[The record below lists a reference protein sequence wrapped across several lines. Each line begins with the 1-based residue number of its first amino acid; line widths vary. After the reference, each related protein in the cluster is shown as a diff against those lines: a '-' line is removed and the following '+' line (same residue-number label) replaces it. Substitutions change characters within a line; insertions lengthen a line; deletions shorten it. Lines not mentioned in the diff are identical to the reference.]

1 MTAAFEGSMLEWES
15 PMYREAV
22 GQFDRVARLM
32 GLDDNVAAVLDLIG
46 IIAVAA
52 FHPVGIGT
60 SVQHV
65 IAVAA
70 D

>member
-32 GLDDNVAAVLDLIG
+32 GLDDNVAERLAS
-46 IIAVAA
+46 
-52 FHPVGIGT
+52 PRR
-60 SVQHV
+60 QRW
-65 IAVAA
+65 
-70 D
+70 